1 MPENGAHF
9 SGEGHLIEAVILGD
23 PNKTVIPVV
32 CDDQGRLII
41 DLSSSTITIGE
52 VDQGEPNP
60 DLADAWP
67 VEITDGVNILGTT
80 LHPIV
85 VTGTV
90 TITPS
95 TTALNLFATNDSV
108 PFGIET
114 TVLSYT
120 PLLPFSITQVVGWG
134 TYDGEFLI
142 RINGTIVGGGRTSAA
157 DRTLDIEYESAPIPV
172 GSGQLITVTILE
184 YGPGTHQ
191 FRVNLLGE

>member
-32 CDDQGRLII
+32 CDSVGRLII

-52 VDQGEPNP
+52 VDQGLPNTI
-60 DLADAWP
+60 ANAWP
-67 VEITDGVNILGTT
+67 VEITDGVNVLGTT
-80 LHPIV
+80 LHPLV

-90 TITPS
+90 TIAPS
-95 TTALNLFATNDSV
+95 STALNLFATNDSV

-114 TVLSYT
+114 TILSYT
-120 PLLPFSITQVVGWG
+120 PLLPFSITQMVGWG

-142 RINGTIVGGGRTSAA
+142 RVNGIIVGGGRTSAA
-157 DRTLDIEYESAPIPV
+157 DRTLDVEYESAPVPV
-172 GSGQLITVTILE
+172 GSGQTILVTILE
-184 YGPGTHQ
+184 YGPGLQQ
-191 FRVNLLGE
+191 FRTNLLGQ